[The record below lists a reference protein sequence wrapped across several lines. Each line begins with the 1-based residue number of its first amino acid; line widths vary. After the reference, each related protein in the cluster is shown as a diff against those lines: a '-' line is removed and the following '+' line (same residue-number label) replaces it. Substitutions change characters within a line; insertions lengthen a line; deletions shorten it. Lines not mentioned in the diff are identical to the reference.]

1 MSRRGI
7 IPVLIASS
15 IGIINGIWVF
25 KPALSEQQQMISSI
39 DLRKDPVY
47 VSNNDEETSTSSSS
61 LTQKAQ
67 DSTTQLH
74 NESPSIWSKI
84 ITKWNKK

>member
-15 IGIINGIWVF
+15 IGIIN
-25 KPALSEQQQMISSI
+25 
-39 DLRKDPVY
+39 DPVY

-84 ITKWNKK
+84 ITKWNTKNK